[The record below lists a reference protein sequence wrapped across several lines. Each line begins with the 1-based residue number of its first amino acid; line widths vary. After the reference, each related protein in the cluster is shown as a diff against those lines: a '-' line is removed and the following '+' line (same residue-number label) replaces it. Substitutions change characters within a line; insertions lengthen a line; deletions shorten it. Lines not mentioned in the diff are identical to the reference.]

1 MRRLMF
7 FVGGI
12 LCGLAIGAALAL
24 LLAPASGDA
33 MRSDAQHR
41 FDNMMTEARLAS
53 DRRRR
58 KLEAELTEMTS
69 PSSQV
74 KALK

>member
-1 MRRLMF
+1 MRKLMF

-12 LCGLAIGAALAL
+12 LCGVAIGAALAL

-41 FDNMMTEARLAS
+41 FDNMMSEARLAS
-53 DRRRR
+53 ERRRR
-58 KLEAELTEMTS
+58 ELEAQLTEMTA
-69 PSSQV
+69 PQPV
-74 KALK
+74 KALQ

>member
-7 FVGGI
+7 FAGGVM
-12 LCGLAIGAALAL
+12 CGLVVGATLAL

-33 MRSDAQHR
+33 MRSDAQAR

-53 DRRRR
+53 EQRRRE
-58 KLEAELTEMTS
+58 LEAQLTEMTS
-69 PSSQV
+69 PQV
-74 KALK
+74 KALKS